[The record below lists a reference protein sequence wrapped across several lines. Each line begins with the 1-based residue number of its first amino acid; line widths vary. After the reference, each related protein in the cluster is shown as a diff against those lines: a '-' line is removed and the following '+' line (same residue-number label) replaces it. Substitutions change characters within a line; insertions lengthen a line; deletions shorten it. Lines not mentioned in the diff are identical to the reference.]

1 MFRYEKIA
9 NNKTVLGLYAV
20 ITRGKSPNQRW
31 RVEIHGAHYGPFPTK
46 KRALQ
51 EASHLLLKL
60 ITINSKE
67 SN

>member
-1 MFRYEKIA
+1 MFTHQKITEH
-9 NNKTVLGLYAV
+9 KTILGHYAV
-20 ITRGKSPNQRW
+20 ITKGKSQNQRW

-51 EASHLLLKL
+51 EASHQLLKL
-60 ITINSKE
+60 IALNSQE